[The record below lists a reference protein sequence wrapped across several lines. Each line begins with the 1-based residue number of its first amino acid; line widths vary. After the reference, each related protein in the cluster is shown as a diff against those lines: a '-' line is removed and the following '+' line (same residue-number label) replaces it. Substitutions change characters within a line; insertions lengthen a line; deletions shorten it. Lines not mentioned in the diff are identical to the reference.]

1 MTDDATEEPSEDD
14 SSNEGPSR
22 LVKAGIFS
30 GLGFELVGMTVGGIV
45 LGSYLDQKLGI
56 EPIGFLVCLL
66 ASLAA
71 VGFHIWLITER
82 FLTRSDA
89 SEDGSTDA

>member
-1 MTDDATEEPSEDD
+1 MTDNANEE
-14 SSNEGPSR
+14 SSDEAAPQKQPSR

-30 GLGFELVGMTVGGIV
+30 GLGFELAGMTVGGIL
-45 LGSYLDQKLGI
+45 LGRYLDQKLGI

-71 VGFHIWLITER
+71 VGFHFWLITER
-82 FLTRSDA
+82 FLTRDDA